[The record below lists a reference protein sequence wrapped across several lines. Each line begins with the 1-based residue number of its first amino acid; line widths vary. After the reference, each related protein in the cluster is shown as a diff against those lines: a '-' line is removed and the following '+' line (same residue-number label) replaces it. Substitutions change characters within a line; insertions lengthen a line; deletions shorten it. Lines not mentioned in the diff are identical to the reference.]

1 MSYTR
6 LTVIGTERKAE
17 LALPNGEPVGAL
29 LPHVLELLEEKPR
42 GGDVLTLTTLTGASL
57 DFDASLEEQG
67 VRPGAMLRVTTA
79 DDAPQAPE
87 VIDITDAITEAGASR
102 RDAWTE
108 AHTRVTLAVAAGAAA
123 AGATMWAMGAFA
135 LPAQWMLAGVA
146 LLAALGAGLA
156 RSGQGVAAVAIA
168 SAALGAAVPAAFGLA
183 AEIVPGAGAGAGAG
197 VGAEAGAGVAG
208 AMLPNSVLVAA
219 MAAWFVLG
227 LVWGVGFQ
235 RSSARYGAA
244 VGLLASSIL
253 FFLGLAGFDRGG
265 VAVVASVLSVA
276 ALGLLPGAALSL
288 SGLTSYD
295 DRIMRGERA
304 STRDVR
310 AAIAESFAQLTWTV
324 IAVSVVALLS
334 LSELLLSTDAW
345 RQGLAAALAVVALLR
360 MRTFPL
366 APPRIAL
373 LVAVVVPAVLWL
385 LSTTL
390 VGAGEKALI
399 AGIVALVAV
408 AAAAWRPSEVVAAK
422 LRRWADIVELL
433 VVLTVVPLALGSFG
447 IFADLLE
454 AFR

>member
-183 AEIVPGAGAGAGAG
+183 AEIVPGAGAGAG

>member
-42 GGDVLTLTTLTGASL
+42 GGDVLTLATLTGASL
-57 DFDASLEEQG
+57 DFDATLEEQG

-102 RDAWTE
+102 RDAWTDT
-108 AHTRVTLAVAAGAAA
+108 HTRMTFAVAAGVAAS
-123 AGATMWAMGAFA
+123 GTTMWAMGEFA
-135 LPAQWMLAGVA
+135 LPAQWMLAAVA

-168 SAALGAAVPAAFGLA
+168 SAALGAAVPAAIGLA
-183 AEIVPGAGAGAGAG
+183 AEISLVAGSAAAGAL
-197 VGAEAGAGVAG
+197 
-208 AMLPNSVLVAA
+208 LPNSVLVAA
-219 MAAWFVLG
+219 MAAWLVLG

-244 VGLLASSIL
+244 IGLLASSIL

-310 AAIAESFAQLTWTV
+310 AAIAESFAQLTWSV
-324 IAVSVVALLS
+324 IAVSVIALLS

-390 VGAGEKALI
+390 VDAGGKALI

-408 AAAAWRPSEVVAAK
+408 AAAAWRPREVVAAS

>member
-108 AHTRVTLAVAAGAAA
+108 AHTRVTVAVAAGAAA

-197 VGAEAGAGVAG
+197 VGAEAGAGG
-208 AMLPNSVLVAA
+208 
-219 MAAWFVLG
+219 
-227 LVWGVGFQ
+227 
-235 RSSARYGAA
+235 
-244 VGLLASSIL
+244 
-253 FFLGLAGFDRGG
+253 
-265 VAVVASVLSVA
+265 
-276 ALGLLPGAALSL
+276 
-288 SGLTSYD
+288 
-295 DRIMRGERA
+295 
-304 STRDVR
+304 
-310 AAIAESFAQLTWTV
+310 
-324 IAVSVVALLS
+324 
-334 LSELLLSTDAW
+334 
-345 RQGLAAALAVVALLR
+345 
-360 MRTFPL
+360 
-366 APPRIAL
+366 
-373 LVAVVVPAVLWL
+373 
-385 LSTTL
+385 
-390 VGAGEKALI
+390 
-399 AGIVALVAV
+399 
-408 AAAAWRPSEVVAAK
+408 
-422 LRRWADIVELL
+422 
-433 VVLTVVPLALGSFG
+433 
-447 IFADLLE
+447 
-454 AFR
+454 

>member
-183 AEIVPGAGAGAGAG
+183 AEIVPGAGAGVG

>member
-168 SAALGAAVPAAFGLA
+168 SAAFGAAVPAAFGLA
-183 AEIVPGAGAGAGAG
+183 AEIVPGAG
-197 VGAEAGAGVAG
+197 AGAGVAG

>member
-183 AEIVPGAGAGAGAG
+183 AEIVPGGGGGAGAG

-366 APPRIAL
+366 ASPRIAL

>member
-168 SAALGAAVPAAFGLA
+168 SAAFGAAVPAAFGLA
-183 AEIVPGAGAGAGAG
+183 AEIVPGAGAG

>member
-235 RSSARYGAA
+235 RSSARYGAP

>member
-17 LALPNGEPVGAL
+17 LALPKGEPVGAL

-183 AEIVPGAGAGAGAG
+183 AEIVPGAGAGAG

>member
-57 DFDASLEEQG
+57 DFDASLEDQG
-67 VRPGAMLRVTTA
+67 VRPGAMLRVTSA

-87 VIDITDAITEAGASR
+87 VIDITDAITEVGAAR
-102 RDAWTE
+102 RDAWT
-108 AHTRVTLAVAAGAAA
+108 AGHTRTTLAVAAGVVA
-123 AGATMWAMGAFA
+123 AGAGMWAMGALA
-135 LPAQWMLAGVA
+135 LPSQWMLVAVASFAAG
-146 LLAALGAGLA
+146 GAGLA
-156 RSGQGVAAVAIA
+156 RSGQRVAAVALA
-168 SAALGAAVPAAFGLA
+168 SAALGLAVPASFGLA
-183 AEIVPGAGAGAGAG
+183 AEVGAAAGAGA
-197 VGAEAGAGVAG
+197 VGSAWWAL
-208 AMLPNSVLVAA
+208 LPTAVLVVS

-227 LVWGVGFQ
+227 VVWGVGFQ

-244 VGLLASSIL
+244 VGLLTSSIL

-265 VAVVASVLSVA
+265 VAVIAAVLSVA
-276 ALGLLPGAALSL
+276 ALGVLPGAALSL

-295 DRIMRGERA
+295 DRIMRGDRA
-304 STRDVR
+304 STREVR

-334 LSELLLSTDAW
+334 FTELLLSQDPW
-345 RQGLAAALAVVALLR
+345 RQGLAAALALVALLR

-366 APPRIAL
+366 VPPRLAL
-373 LVAVVVPAVLWL
+373 LAAAVVPAALWL
-385 LSTTL
+385 LSTSL
-390 VGAGEKALI
+390 VGTGEKALI
-399 AGIVALVAV
+399 AGVVALAAVAV
-408 AAAAWRPSEVVAAK
+408 AAWHPSEVVAAK

>member
-168 SAALGAAVPAAFGLA
+168 SAAFGAAVPAAFGLA
-183 AEIVPGAGAGAGAG
+183 AEIVPGAGAGAG

>member
-183 AEIVPGAGAGAGAG
+183 AEIVPGAG
-197 VGAEAGAGVAG
+197 AGAGVAG

-408 AAAAWRPSEVVAAK
+408 AAAAWRPSDVVAAK

>member
-183 AEIVPGAGAGAGAG
+183 AEIVPGAGAGAG
-197 VGAEAGAGVAG
+197 VAG

-235 RSSARYGAA
+235 RSSARYGAP

>member
-183 AEIVPGAGAGAGAG
+183 AEIVPGAGAGAG

-408 AAAAWRPSEVVAAK
+408 AAAAWRPSEVFAAK

>member
-108 AHTRVTLAVAAGAAA
+108 AHTRVTLAIAAGAAAA

-168 SAALGAAVPAAFGLA
+168 SAAFGAAVPAAFGLA
-183 AEIVPGAGAGAGAG
+183 AEIVPGAGAGAG

>member
-183 AEIVPGAGAGAGAG
+183 AEIVP
-197 VGAEAGAGVAG
+197 GAEAGAGVAG

>member
-108 AHTRVTLAVAAGAAA
+108 AHTRVTVAVAAGAAA

-265 VAVVASVLSVA
+265 VAVVASALSVA

>member
-183 AEIVPGAGAGAGAG
+183 AEIVPGAG
-197 VGAEAGAGVAG
+197 AGAGVAG

>member
-123 AGATMWAMGAFA
+123 AGATMWAMGAFV

-183 AEIVPGAGAGAGAG
+183 AEIVPGAG
-197 VGAEAGAGVAG
+197 AGAGVAG

>member
-197 VGAEAGAGVAG
+197 VAG

-227 LVWGVGFQ
+227 LVWGVGFR

>member
-183 AEIVPGAGAGAGAG
+183 AEIVPGAGAG

>member
-183 AEIVPGAGAGAGAG
+183 AEIVPGAGAGAG
-197 VGAEAGAGVAG
+197 VAG

-244 VGLLASSIL
+244 VGLLARSIR